1 MHAPH
6 LEQFCSMRK
15 LSSSFCSTHVHRN
28 LVPPWPEYDIS
39 TCFNPIG
46 QYVLLTYIHTYMHAE
61 IYICMGALL
70 PGSAHDWPSDHAPI
84 NTSGNFLTHF
94 CKVTI
99 NFFFIGILFK
109 TRDSACNPVLHWYMI
124 NVDPLKKI
132 HICQLFIIIIIE
144 TFTMITIDG
153 NTHCC
158 RGHHPSPLPQKCAD
172 AAPTG
177 ALSC

>member
-1 MHAPH
+1 MHHTWTNFAVCVSCPAVSVHMYIGTWCH
-6 LEQFCSMRK
+6 LGLSMT
-15 LSSSFCSTHVHRN
+15 SVHALIQ
-28 LVPPWPEYDIS
+28 LVNTYYWH
-39 TCFNPIG
+39 
-46 QYVLLTYIHTYMHAE
+46 TYIHTCMQKYIYVWGHSFPGLHMIDLLIMPPSTQAE
-61 IYICMGALL
+61 TFWHISAKL
-70 PGSAHDWPSDHAPI
+70 PLI
-84 NTSGNFLTHF
+84 
-94 CKVTI
+94 
-99 NFFFIGILFK
+99 FFIGILFK

-158 RGHHPSPLPQKCAD
+158 RGHHPSPPPQKCAD